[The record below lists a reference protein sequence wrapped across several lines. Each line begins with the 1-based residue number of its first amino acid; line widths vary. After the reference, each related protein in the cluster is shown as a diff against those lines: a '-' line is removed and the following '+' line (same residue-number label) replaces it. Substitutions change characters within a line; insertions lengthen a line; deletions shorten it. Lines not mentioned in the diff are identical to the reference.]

1 MWWKPYESILE
12 RKPVEAKEAL
22 LDLLAQELVEGLEA
36 FPPAEQD
43 IAWSDPLLQKRFAGK
58 MESLPNVDVAM
69 VDVLAQVLIFELQ
82 HEPEKVDHLLRNDL
96 HREAFPTAAHNDA
109 LHLLWRGTLEH
120 LYVRKE
126 DASGALKSKDL
137 VTIVEKMADR
147 FRRKAMLVN

>member
-36 FPPAEQD
+36 FPPADQD
-43 IAWSDPLLQKRFAGK
+43 MAWSDPVLEHRFAGK
-58 MESLPNVDVAM
+58 MATLPKVDVPM
-69 VDVLAQVLIFELQ
+69 VDILAQILTFELE

-96 HREAFPTAAHNDA
+96 HREAFPTAAHDGA
-109 LHLLWRGTLEH
+109 LQLLWRGTLEH

-137 VTIVEKMADR
+137 VTIVERMADR
-147 FRRKAMLVN
+147 FRRKAMLVH